1 MGPIEPPTPQ
11 IADVIAEAE
20 ALSSDVTV
28 PIRYDCCTG
37 QEMFMKK
44 FLTM

>member
-1 MGPIEPPTPQ
+1 MGPTELPMPHIV
-11 IADVIAEAE
+11 DVMAEAE
-20 ALSSDVTV
+20 ALSSAVTV

-44 FLTM
+44 FLIM